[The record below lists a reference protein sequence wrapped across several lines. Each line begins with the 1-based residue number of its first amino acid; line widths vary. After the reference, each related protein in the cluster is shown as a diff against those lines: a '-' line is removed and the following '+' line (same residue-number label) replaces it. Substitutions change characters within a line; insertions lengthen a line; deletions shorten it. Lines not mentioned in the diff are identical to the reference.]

1 MTAALRGSTSLSAGQ
16 AHGAPAGSLD
26 LSRTGD
32 LWRGP
37 FYHADHHGDFIVVI
51 DADPGMGVVR
61 SAEGAQERDVPLK
74 LGQGRASIKGL
85 LNSAC
90 VVVLGSHGHH
100 LRGMKRVHERSPAD
114 VPARPRAILAAASL
128 AWQRRL
134 GTAER
139 PLCTGCISMRL
150 LAG

>member
-1 MTAALRGSTSLSAGQ
+1 
-16 AHGAPAGSLD
+16 
-26 LSRTGD
+26 
-32 LWRGP
+32 
-37 FYHADHHGDFIVVI
+37 
-51 DADPGMGVVR
+51 
-61 SAEGAQERDVPLK
+61 
-74 LGQGRASIKGL
+74 

-100 LRGMKRVHERSPAD
+100 LRGMKRVHERRPAD
-114 VPARPRAILAAASL
+114 VPSRRRAILAAASS

-139 PLCTGCISMRL
+139 RLCTGCISMRP

>member
-1 MTAALRGSTSLSAGQ
+1 MTAAPAWFNEPIRWAGTW
-16 AHGAPAGSLD
+16 GPAGSLD

-61 SAEGAQERDVPLK
+61 GAEGAQERDVPLK

-114 VPARPRAILAAASL
+114 VPARRSHIGRRIIGLAAAP
-128 AWQRRL
+128 WYGRKGPVHR
-134 GTAER
+134 
-139 PLCTGCISMRL
+139 
-150 LAG
+150 